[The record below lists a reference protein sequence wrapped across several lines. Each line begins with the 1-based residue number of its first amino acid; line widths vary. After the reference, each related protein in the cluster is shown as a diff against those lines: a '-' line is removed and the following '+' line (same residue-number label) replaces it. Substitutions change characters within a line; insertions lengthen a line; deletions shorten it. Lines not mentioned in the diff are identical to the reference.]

1 MNHGKCPLQFFFFFY
16 IFTYNIAKNSV
27 LLWYPIATTILHLPM
42 YTVCQHHGFP
52 EVLLNVIQNSTD
64 ITVMKIRDSYHV
76 KIATMSLDSE
86 TTSP

>member
-1 MNHGKCPLQFFFFFY
+1 
-16 IFTYNIAKNSV
+16 
-27 LLWYPIATTILHLPM
+27 M
-42 YTVCQHHGFP
+42 YAVCQHHGFP